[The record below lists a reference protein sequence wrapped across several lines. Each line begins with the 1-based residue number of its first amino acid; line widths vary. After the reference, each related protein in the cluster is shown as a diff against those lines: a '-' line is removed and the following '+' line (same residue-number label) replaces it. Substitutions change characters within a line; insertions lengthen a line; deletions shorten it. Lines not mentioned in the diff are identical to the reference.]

1 MITELEFF
9 ISIIKK
15 YFKNSTS
22 NNSNNQDYYFSSY
35 NDSSLIKMHEL
46 QGVKVN
52 KITKC
57 IAIVKDLISAARVMD
72 FYSVNIGKTAHY
84 QTIIL
89 TTGNS
94 SNFSNNGD
102 YFDSYFN
109 ENSKNYPRI
118 LWIVINLD
126 GNQPKKIAKNIILFN
141 NKNKKLISLKNI
153 IRLLIEKTLTIFS
166 KKKVKNFS
174 HNEFLSTIVWKNI
187 KNVINVSKLKK
198 IITPYEGLPLQNYI
212 NYKLKTI
219 NKKIKTIGYV
229 HATQG
234 LPSHLF
240 KRDGAPDELYVHGVD
255 HKHHLSKFL
264 GWNKNQIKLTPSLKI
279 RKKDIKKYQNTVFLP
294 FFFIDMD
301 AYLDNFKEL
310 ININKKKLPV
320 KLKVKIHP
328 LNVKKKKHL
337 FFKKEIELF
346 LKNIKLN
353 KDLKYCDPI
362 VLGASSVI
370 LDILENGLGAYHIYN
385 NEILDSYS
393 SYFWPNIKIR
403 KVIKNKISFYKLRK
417 MNTCI
422 NIDAKKKIAFF

>member
-1 MITELEFF
+1 MITELESF
-9 ISIIKK
+9 IGIVKK

-22 NNSNNQDYYFSSY
+22 NNSNNQDYYFNSY
-35 NDSSLIKMHEL
+35 NNSSLIKMHEL
-46 QGVKVN
+46 QGIKVN

-57 IAIVKDLISAARVMD
+57 IAIVKDLISAAKVLD
-72 FYSVNIGKTAHY
+72 FYSVNIDKTVHY
-84 QTIIL
+84 QTIVL

-102 YFDSYFN
+102 YLDGFFN
-109 ENSKNYPRI
+109 ENSKNYPKI
-118 LWIVINLD
+118 LWIVINMD

-141 NKNKKLISLKNI
+141 NKSKKLINLKNLI
-153 IRLLIEKTLTIFS
+153 KLLIKKILTIFS
-166 KKKVKNFS
+166 KKKLNHFS
-174 HNEFLSTIVWKNI
+174 YHELLSKILWGDIKNI
-187 KNVINVSKLKK
+187 INISKLKK
-198 IITPYEGLPLQNYI
+198 IITPYEAQPFQNYI

-255 HKHHLSKFL
+255 HKYHLCKFL

-279 RKKDIKKYQNTVFLP
+279 RKKNIKKFQNIIFLP
-294 FFFIDMD
+294 FFFVDMD

-310 ININKKKLPV
+310 INIEKKNLPV

-337 FFKKEIELF
+337 LFKKEIELF

-362 VLGASSVI
+362 VLGPSSVI
-370 LDILENGLGAYHIYN
+370 LDILENDLGAYHIHN
-385 NEILDSYS
+385 NEVLDGYS
-393 SYFWPNIKIR
+393 SSFWPNIKVR
-403 KVIKNKISFYKLRK
+403 KVLEDKISFYKLK
-417 MNTCI
+417 KKNTCI
-422 NIDAKKKIAFF
+422 NMDAKKKVSFF